1 MLLLFSTAWVGT
13 EVMTAFRAGWE
24 MNSAFYFE
32 ELQVGQTWTS
42 ARRTVTESDIVIF
55 AGMTGDYDRAHVDHD
70 YASKSRF
77 KQPLMH
83 GMMGLAWVAGLSTT
97 APAVQ
102 TLALVSVDQWN
113 FLRPVHIGD
122 TVYAVTEVIE
132 LAKGGRS
139 AGKVTWRKS
148 LLNQLDEVVQSGIFV
163 SLVELRPKLGR
174 GRVPAPHQTALAARP
189 AASGTYA
196 ATASY
201 MPASPVPA
209 SPVTAIPAGARSA
222 SSNDTPSDT
231 ISIDTESSPPLSQAG
246 PGGPVAIDSSTG
258 QTLGH
263 TRVAPTSPPGASSSG
278 FENASPTEGGS
289 NNPMSTPESDA
300 QSAQVAPG
308 TSLS

>member
-1 MLLLFSTAWVGT
+1 M
-13 EVMTAFRAGWE
+13 
-24 MNSAFYFE
+24 
-32 ELQVGQTWTS
+32 
-42 ARRTVTESDIVIF
+42 IF
-55 AGMTGDYDRAHVDHD
+55 AGMTGDFDRAHVDHD

-122 TVYAVTEVIE
+122 TVYAVTEVVE

-174 GRVPAPHQTALAARP
+174 GRVPAPHQTAFAARP
-189 AASGTYA
+189 VASGTFA
-196 ATASY
+196 AAAS
-201 MPASPVPA
+201 SVP
-209 SPVTAIPAGARSA
+209 AIPAGVGPV
-222 SSNDTPSDT
+222 SSNDTPSDA
-231 ISIDTESSPPLSQAG
+231 ISIDTESSGLPSQAG
-246 PGGPVAIDSSTG
+246 SGVPAASDSSAG
-258 QTLGH
+258 PTLGH
-263 TRVAPTSPPGASSSG
+263 NHMPPTSPAGTSSSG
-278 FENASPTEGGS
+278 FESASPAEGGS
-289 NNPMSTPESDA
+289 NNPMSTSESDA
-300 QSAQVAPG
+300 RSAQVAPR
-308 TSLS
+308 TSLN